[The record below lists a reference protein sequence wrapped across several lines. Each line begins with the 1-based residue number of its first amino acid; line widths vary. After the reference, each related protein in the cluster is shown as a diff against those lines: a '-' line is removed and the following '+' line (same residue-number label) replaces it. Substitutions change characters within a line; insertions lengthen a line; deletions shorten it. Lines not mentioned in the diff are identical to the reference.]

1 MLRKALSV
9 ICSMSL
15 ALALAACGSPSGDV
29 PESSLTSASSP
40 EKTEASESVADVE
53 TADTTEPQA
62 GSDVLVVVF
71 SQTGNTMG
79 IAQMI
84 ADIEDA
90 DMYEIVPAVPYTE
103 EDLNYDDSS
112 SRATVEQNDPSVRP
126 EIGSDPIDISGYSTI
141 YVGYPIW
148 WGQEPRI
155 MDTFVE
161 SYDFGDATVIPFCT
175 SGSSGIGESGSN
187 LEQASGSGNWLEGM
201 RFSADA
207 SEDEV
212 SDWIESLS

>member
-1 MLRKALSV
+1 
-9 ICSMSL
+9 MSL